1 MNTIEKLRRQENFTP
16 VESSLADYILNHL
29 DTVQNMSLQELTHA
43 AYVSNPSAIRL
54 YRKLGFRKYRE
65 FSLALQIE
73 NIRQGEEEAK
83 ISQAHQGGRLHAV
96 AEQLGKISRD
106 IVNDTLSILNEGVLQ
121 SAVERLNLAE
131 RIFVY
136 VIDGGLAETKSFLSR
151 MSELSVYP
159 VLLNELP
166 ERSFQKE
173 NFTKNDCL
181 LVIAAG
187 RELEKADAAKIRL
200 IKQQKAGVILVTT
213 KARNSVDIGAD
224 LICRIY
230 TPVLKKQEYRDF
242 TEEMALLFGLNILYG
257 CLREYRTGESGNN
270 EGKGDRTWEDI

>member
-83 ISQAHQGGRLHAV
+83 FQQASQGGKLHAV

-106 IVNDTLSILNEGVLQ
+106 IVNDTLSILNEGVLK
-121 SAVERLNLAE
+121 SAVERLNQAE

-136 VIDGGLAETKSFLSR
+136 VTDGGLAETKSFLNR

-166 ERSFQKE
+166 ERFFRKE

-200 IKQQKAGVILVTT
+200 IKQQKAGVVLVTT
-213 KARNSVDIGAD
+213 KARNNVDLGAD

-257 CLREYRTGESGNN
+257 CLREYRTSPSVTG
-270 EGKGDRTWEDI
+270 EGKGDGTWEDI

>member
-1 MNTIEKLRRQENFTP
+1 M
-16 VESSLADYILNHL
+16 
-29 DTVQNMSLQELTHA
+29 
-43 AYVSNPSAIRL
+43 
-54 YRKLGFRKYRE
+54 
-65 FSLALQIE
+65 
-73 NIRQGEEEAK
+73 
-83 ISQAHQGGRLHAV
+83 
-96 AEQLGKISRD
+96 
-106 IVNDTLSILNEGVLQ
+106 
-121 SAVERLNLAE
+121 ERLNLAE

-270 EGKGDRTWEDI
+270 EGKGYRTWEDI